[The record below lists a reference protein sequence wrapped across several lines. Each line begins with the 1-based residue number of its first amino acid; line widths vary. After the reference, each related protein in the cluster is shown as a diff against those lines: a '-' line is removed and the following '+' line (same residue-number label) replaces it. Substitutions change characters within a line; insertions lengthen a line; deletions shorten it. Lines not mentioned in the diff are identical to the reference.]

1 MSIIQEFHFF
11 LHLQWRYFQE
21 FSPKHWIWAPLEN
34 IIISSGTQMNL
45 KKRDS
50 FWYYLRSL
58 VPGRAHDP
66 KAVVWIFR
74 VCTRP
79 HTQPGRNFTHKD
91 PEYRAGD
98 QDNTDIKMMW
108 RRKETRGENH
118 LWSTSMISG
127 KWQAMDSQPKKARY
141 PFKLGK
147 YIAKRLRPPY
157 LLRWELTR
165 NQKRNSRWGR
175 ELQVAISP
183 IAKNDWV
190 RLYGFWISGSTTLP
204 SLRYHSFQVPILDF
218 CLFLFCSLQL

>member
-1 MSIIQEFHFF
+1 MHRIPNIFLGPDELVEERFF
-11 LHLQWRYFQE
+11 LVLSEKPGSWSGSWPQSSCLNIPGVHQ
-21 FSPKHWIWAPLEN
+21 APY
-34 IIISSGTQMNL
+34 T
-45 KKRDS
+45 
-50 FWYYLRSL
+50 
-58 VPGRAHDP
+58 A
-66 KAVVWIFR
+66 
-74 VCTRP
+74 
-79 HTQPGRNFTHKD
+79 GRNFTHKD

-127 KWQAMDSQPKKARY
+127 KWQAMDSQPKKRDIHSNLANILQRG
-141 PFKLGK
+141 FG
-147 YIAKRLRPPY
+147 
-157 LLRWELTR
+157 LLINLLIWELTP

-218 CLFLFCSLQL
+218 CLLLFCSLQL

>member
-1 MSIIQEFHFF
+1 MKVFSGIFTQTLNLGAIRKYNNIFWDPDELEEERFF
-11 LHLQWRYFQE
+11 LVLSEKPGSWSGSWPQSSCLNIPGVHQ
-21 FSPKHWIWAPLEN
+21 APY
-34 IIISSGTQMNL
+34 T
-45 KKRDS
+45 
-50 FWYYLRSL
+50 
-58 VPGRAHDP
+58 A
-66 KAVVWIFR
+66 
-74 VCTRP
+74 
-79 HTQPGRNFTHKD
+79 GRNFTHKD

-108 RRKETRGENH
+108 RRKDTRGENH

-147 YIAKRLRPPY
+147 YIAKRLWPPY
-157 LLRWELTR
+157 LLIWELTR
-165 NQKRNSRWGR
+165 NQKRNSRWRR

-204 SLRYHSFQVPILDF
+204 SRRYHSFQVPILDF

>member
-1 MSIIQEFHFF
+1 MHRIPNIYLGPDELVEERFF
-11 LHLQWRYFQE
+11 LVLSEKPGFWSGSWPQSSCLNIPGVHQ
-21 FSPKHWIWAPLEN
+21 APY
-34 IIISSGTQMNL
+34 T
-45 KKRDS
+45 
-50 FWYYLRSL
+50 
-58 VPGRAHDP
+58 A
-66 KAVVWIFR
+66 
-74 VCTRP
+74 
-79 HTQPGRNFTHKD
+79 GRNFTHKD

-157 LLRWELTR
+157 LLIWELTR

-218 CLFLFCSLQL
+218 CLFPFCSLQL

>member
-1 MSIIQEFHFF
+1 
-11 LHLQWRYFQE
+11 
-21 FSPKHWIWAPLEN
+21 
-34 IIISSGTQMNL
+34 MNL

-98 QDNTDIKMMW
+98 QDNTNVKRMW
-108 RRKETRGENH
+108 RRMKEPRGWNC

-127 KWQAMDSQPKKARY
+127 KWEVMDSQPKKRDIHSN
-141 PFKLGK
+141 L
-147 YIAKRLRPPY
+147 AKWLRPPY
-157 LLRWELTR
+157 LLTWELTP

>member
-1 MSIIQEFHFF
+1 MHRIPNIYLGPDELVEERFF
-11 LHLQWRYFQE
+11 LVLSEKPGFWSGSWPQSSCLNIPGVHQ
-21 FSPKHWIWAPLEN
+21 APY
-34 IIISSGTQMNL
+34 T
-45 KKRDS
+45 
-50 FWYYLRSL
+50 
-58 VPGRAHDP
+58 A
-66 KAVVWIFR
+66 
-74 VCTRP
+74 
-79 HTQPGRNFTHKD
+79 GRNFTHKD

-157 LLRWELTR
+157 LLIWELTR

>member
-58 VPGRAHDP
+58 VPGPAHDP

-98 QDNTDIKMMW
+98 QDNTNVKRMW
-108 RRKETRGENH
+108 RRMKETREENCLVYQQDLQEMAGH
-118 LWSTSMISG
+118 GFST
-127 KWQAMDSQPKKARY
+127 KKARY

-147 YIAKRLRPPY
+147 MA
-157 LLRWELTR
+157 
-165 NQKRNSRWGR
+165 
-175 ELQVAISP
+175 
-183 IAKNDWV
+183 
-190 RLYGFWISGSTTLP
+190 STPL
-204 SLRYHSFQVPILDF
+204 SLDMRIDTKPKKK
-218 CLFLFCSLQL
+218 

>member
-1 MSIIQEFHFF
+1 MHRIPNIFLGPDELVEERFF
-11 LHLQWRYFQE
+11 LVLSEKPGSWSGSWPQSSCLNIPGVHQ
-21 FSPKHWIWAPLEN
+21 APY
-34 IIISSGTQMNL
+34 T
-45 KKRDS
+45 
-50 FWYYLRSL
+50 
-58 VPGRAHDP
+58 A
-66 KAVVWIFR
+66 
-74 VCTRP
+74 
-79 HTQPGRNFTHKD
+79 GRNFTHKD

-127 KWQAMDSQPKKARY
+127 KWQAMDSQPKKRDIHSNLANILQRG
-141 PFKLGK
+141 FG
-147 YIAKRLRPPY
+147 
-157 LLRWELTR
+157 LLINLLIWELTP